1 MNEGRGVWC
10 ERVSRTYVCSIVRF
24 VMIFRLLAWKR
35 YHGTHSCHGH
45 WPQNPILRETTVL
58 VSLVCWTR
66 WSRKCKVSRGAR
78 KYLRA
83 PKGGK
88 EGKRKGKRK
97 EKGRE
102 GRRLLRLTSHII
114 IPYQLHKYIT
124 STGCWSCCCSTDGS
138 VSVCS
143 NTVGQLCCLLLFFQK
158 VSSQR
163 YWDREIRWPVQSV
176 YSMRHF
182 QCKSYERGKQQ

>member
-1 MNEGRGVWC
+1 MRRDTALKAAQGTRSLRNTDVNNMVADNDDGC
-10 ERVSRTYVCSIVRF
+10 F
-24 VMIFRLLAWKR
+24 VIFQTVQKRLRIRLRCHYDDDILLAC
-35 YHGTHSCHGH
+35 CH
-45 WPQNPILRETTVL
+45 
-58 VSLVCWTR
+58 
-66 WSRKCKVSRGAR
+66 RKCKVSRGAR

-124 STGCWSCCCSTDGS
+124 STGCWSCCRSTDGS

-163 YWDREIRWPVQSV
+163 Y
-176 YSMRHF
+176 
-182 QCKSYERGKQQ
+182 